1 MNDRIREL
9 LVESGFCFW
18 ADEEWGPGPGKVVGW
33 LSMEHEIES
42 TKEKNT

>member
-18 ADEEWGPGPGKVVGW
+18 ADEAQLDRLEELLK
-33 LSMEHEIES
+33 
-42 TKEKNT
+42 